1 VSRAP
6 GAPVEIRI
14 CSGSGCL
21 ALGALDVLEAT
32 REAAARSG
40 LAVAVA
46 ARPAFVGCRGFCSQ
60 GPLVAFPA
68 PDVLYCRVSPADV
81 AEILE
86 RTVGRGEIVERLL
99 YLDPVSGRRCRGVAD
114 NPFFAPQKR
123 RVLARCGAVDP
134 EDIEH
139 AMAHGA
145 YRALDRALGEL
156 DPAAVIELVKRSGL
170 QERAGA
176 GFPVGLKWAVVAEAA
191 ADEKVVIGN
200 GDSGDPGLTVDRT
213 LLEGDPHG
221 VIEGLVIAG
230 FAVGARTGR
239 LFLRS
244 EHRVAVARTERAV
257 VEARRRGIVG
267 RAVLGRD
274 FSFEIEIHT
283 NGGSSVGGEE
293 TVLLSALHGRRPV
306 ARPRPPYPAVSGL
319 WGRPT
324 LINCLETLANIPL
337 IVGDGGAR
345 HDERPGLTRVVGLS
359 GAVRRPGL
367 AEVGL
372 GVTVGELVTGIGGGA
387 IDDEISA
394 VHVGGPGGTTLGP
407 QQLGAPL
414 DSRAPSG
421 QGANLGSASVVVLGR
436 GDCPVAVA
444 RYLVATCAEQSCG
457 ACPPCRIGTK
467 VVLNLLDRVESGA
480 AEPLDLDRLERLGRH
495 IGRTALCEI
504 GRNASRT
511 LLASLGNLRQRYEAH
526 LGGVGCLSG
535 RPQPSAA
542 EPRQ

>member
-1 VSRAP
+1 MSRGPA
-6 GAPVEIRI
+6 ALMEIGI

-21 ALGALDVLEAT
+21 ALGALEVLEAT

-40 LAVAVA
+40 LEVMVA
-46 ARPAFVGCRGFCSQ
+46 ARPGLVGCRGFCSQ
-60 GPLVAFPA
+60 GPLVAIPA
-68 PDVLYCRVSPADV
+68 KDLLYCRVSPGDV

-86 RTVGRGEIVERLL
+86 RTVGRGEVVERLL

-123 RVLARCGAVDP
+123 RVLARCGVVDP
-134 EDIEH
+134 EDIGH

-145 YRALDRALGEL
+145 YRALVRALGEIG
-156 DPAAVIELVKRSGL
+156 PAAIVERVKRSGL

-176 GFPVGLKWAVVAEAA
+176 GFPVGLKWAVVAESQ

-230 FAVGARTGR
+230 LAVGARTGR

-244 EHRVAVARTERAV
+244 EHRVGVARVERAV
-257 VEARRRGIVG
+257 VEARRRGFVG
-267 RAVLGRD
+267 PAVLGSD
-274 FSFEIEIHT
+274 FSFDIQIHT
-283 NGGSSVGGEE
+283 NGGASSGGEE
-293 TVLLSALHGRRPV
+293 TVLLSALHGRRAV

-337 IVGDGGAR
+337 IVGDGVAGDDQPPA
-345 HDERPGLTRVVGLS
+345 LTRVVGLS
-359 GAVRRPGL
+359 GGVRRPGL
-367 AEVGL
+367 AEVGPD
-372 GVTVGELVTGIGGGA
+372 VTVNELVAGIGGGA
-387 IDDEISA
+387 VDGEITA
-394 VHVGGPGGTTLGP
+394 VHVGGPGGATLGP
-407 QQLGAPL
+407 EQLDAPL
-414 DSRAPSG
+414 DSRTPSEH
-421 QGANLGSASVVVLGR
+421 GAILGSASLVVLGR
-436 GDCPVAVA
+436 RDCPVAVA
-444 RYLVATCAEQSCG
+444 RFLVGTCADQSCG

-467 VVLNLLDRVESGA
+467 VVLSLLDRVETGA
-480 AEPLDLDRLERLGRH
+480 ADPADLERLERLGRH
-495 IGRTALCEI
+495 IGRTAMCEI

-511 LLASLGNLRQRYEAH
+511 LIASLGNLRGCYEAH
-526 LGGVGCLSG
+526 LGGVGCRSELT
-535 RPQPSAA
+535 RPRTGQP
-542 EPRQ
+542 RR